1 MQTVI
6 TRLQW
11 SHQIGVNVRDT
22 TLWDG
27 DQQRLKSDMAVNL
40 ALLTAEARSRPCRD
54 VAGQTAPDESRRDKA
69 TEASLPGREMLC
81 KFKKIS

>member
-11 SHQIGVNVRDT
+11 SHQIDVNVIET

-27 DQQRLKSDMAVNL
+27 DLQRLKSDMAVNL

-54 VAGQTAPDESRRDKA
+54 VAGQTARGKSRRDKA
-69 TEASLPGREMLC
+69 TG
-81 KFKKIS
+81 FKKMS